1 MLGKLKSLFV
11 VTEESGAT
19 EEKQVQNETPV
30 TNQPIHTE
38 LGSTTGTKG
47 VFNQKIFDSLQQ
59 AVLRSNIE
67 GEDYLEFA
75 EAFNSMAG
83 IPLAEEIKIQT
94 VLATLSTRGLT
105 VQKIYESADYYVK
118 VLENEKS
125 KFDEVSKIQRQGQVE
140 KKNEDIIN
148 LDRLMEEKKQQ
159 IELLGKEI
167 QKLQEE
173 VLSIKNEIANAEVKI
188 QETTDSFSITF
199 DAIVN
204 QIKRNISMVQKVT
217 QK

>member
-1 MLGKLKSLFV
+1 
-11 VTEESGAT
+11 
-19 EEKQVQNETPV
+19 
-30 TNQPIHTE
+30 
-38 LGSTTGTKG
+38 
-47 VFNQKIFDSLQQ
+47 
-59 AVLRSNIE
+59 
-67 GEDYLEFA
+67 
-75 EAFNSMAG
+75 MAG